1 MKVAE
6 DLQIDLCRK
15 QLQVVPTLFR
25 SHGVL
30 NDSEWQETAA
40 SSSVSGKISL
50 TSIIRDS
57 EIVPYLT
64 YSWRMSGWR
73 FRGCDEHARFL
84 QKIQDLSRIL
94 SHFVWPSFR
103 FDQAHSQAK
112 EKVLAMPVAHVQKPL
127 CEDVESGSEQWFD
140 E

>member
-1 MKVAE
+1 MNVSE
-6 DLQIDLCRK
+6 DLQIGLCRK
-15 QLQVVPTLFR
+15 QLQVVLTLFR

-30 NDSEWQETAA
+30 HDSEWQETAS

-50 TSIIRDS
+50 TSIIRS
-57 EIVPYLT
+57 SQIVPCLT

-84 QKIQDLSRIL
+84 QKIQDLSGIL
-94 SHFVWPSFR
+94 SHLMWPSFR
-103 FDQAHSQAK
+103 FNQAHSQTK